1 MDAYALL
8 DECKIG
14 LGISLETSGFDSL
27 IMQKIKVVK
36 SYMKN
41 AGVSDAKM
49 EDDLAIGVIV
59 MGVGDLWETQGG
71 GVKFSP
77 AFHTMLNQLTYDD
90 VTTS

>member
-1 MDAYALL
+1 MDAYVLQ

-14 LGISLETSGFDSL
+14 LGIPLDSMAFDGL
-27 IMQKIKVVK
+27 IMQKIKIVQ

-49 EDDLAIGVIV
+49 EDDLAVGVIV
-59 MGVGDLWETQGG
+59 MGVGDLWETKGG
-71 GVKFSP
+71 GVNFSP

-90 VTTS
+90 VVTP